1 MQGEANPLK
10 GSIRLAFYRR
20 QPGTGTACLSA
31 ASADLMNAVRT
42 ALQNEGRCRL
52 ADIPQPELGLSRAEV
67 EETVRE
73 ELADAPGPAQPEL
86 GLSPEPA
93 LNAEGSVRHPG
104 LDNHAMGTIFED
116 FVRRLNPEAGSPG
129 TETFHQLCRST
140 LRETA

>member
-1 MQGEANPLK
+1 MQRGANPLK
-10 GSIRLAFYRR
+10 GGVRLAFYRR

-31 ASADLMNAVRT
+31 TSADLMNAVRT

-67 EETVRE
+67 EEIVRE
-73 ELADAPGPAQPEL
+73 ELADVPVPTQPEL

-93 LNAEGSVRHPG
+93 LNSDGSVRHPG
-104 LDNHAMGTIFED
+104 RGYPALGTIFED

-129 TETFHQLCRST
+129 TERFHQLCIYT